1 MSRGNGRSWYSQL
14 GALALLCIIA
24 MAWPGMVHATAPL
37 CANFNVPDAN
47 TTPSTSPMASG
58 GTININ
64 ASACDSAPGIVGI
77 VGNPSTPSHGSTSAN
92 SVTDIVTYTNNGDGA
107 TSDSFVFYD
116 SNNTAITVNVSIAA
130 PTSSITVSPASL
142 PTPVEGQAYSPVTI
156 SASGGTS
163 PYTYVMA
170 SGSLP
175 PGMTFDASTH
185 TFSGTP
191 TNSNNFTVGIQ
202 VTDATSA
209 TVTKSYT
216 LNVPATTFVFS
227 SLPAPSVGVP
237 YSQTIPVTGGLS
249 PYKNFAVSS
258 GSLPAGLSLS
268 SSGVLSGTPTTASTY
283 TFTVQMDDSSSP
295 TTYSGAH
302 SYTLIVNTATVPGA
316 PTIGTATAGNA
327 QATVSFTAPASN
339 GGAAITGYTATSS
352 PGGITGT
359 CASSPC
365 TISSLTNG
373 TAYTFTVTA
382 TNSVGTGSAS
392 AASNSVTPSTVPG
405 APTGVSA
412 TAGDA
417 LATVNFSA
425 PASNGGTAITGYTVV
440 SSPAGGV
447 DSNAGSTSLSH
458 AITGLTNGTA
468 YTFTVTA
475 TNADG
480 TGPASTASNSVTPKA
495 AQTITF
501 NNPGTQ
507 NFGTSPTLTATA
519 SSGLAV
525 TFSSSTAGV
534 CTVTSGGALT
544 FVTAGTCTIK
554 ADQAGNGVY
563 AAATTVT
570 QSFTVAAVVPGAPTI
585 GTATAGDTQ
594 VSVSFTPPS
603 STGGT
608 SITGYT
614 ATSSPGGLTGT
625 CASSPCIV
633 TGLTNGTAYT
643 FTVTATNSAGTGAAS
658 AASNSA
664 TPAASQTIT
673 FSNPGTQNF
682 GTSPTLTATATSGL
696 AVTFSS
702 STTGVCTV
710 TSGGA
715 LTTVSAGTCT
725 INANQAGDSA
735 YQPAPQVSQS
745 FSIAAIVPGAP
756 TIGTATAG
764 DTQVSVSFT
773 PPSSTGGTSITGYT
787 VTSNPGGL
795 TGTCASSPC
804 VVTGLTNGTAYTFT
818 VTATNSAG
826 TGAASAAS
834 NSATPAASQ
843 TITFSNPGTQNFGT
857 SPTLTAT
864 ATSGLAVTFS
874 SSTTGVCTVTS
885 GGALTTVSAGTCTI
899 DANQSGNASYQPA
912 PQVSQ
917 SFTIAAVVPGAPA
930 IGTATASSGQA
941 AVAFTPPPSTGGTSI
956 TGYTAVSS
964 PGGITGTCASSPCTV
979 TGLTNGTAYTFTVTA
994 TNSVGT
1000 GPASAASNSVTPVG
1014 GQTIAFSNPGS
1025 QNFGTSPMLT
1035 ATATSGLTVSF
1046 SSATTAVCTITSGGA
1061 LTTVAVGNCTINADQ
1076 TGNGTYA
1083 PAPQVSQ
1090 TFAIVA
1096 VVPGAPIIGTAT
1108 AGGGQATV
1116 SFTAPSF
1123 TGGAAISGY
1132 TVTSSPGG
1140 ITATGT
1146 SSPIAVT
1153 GLTNGTAYTFTVTAT
1168 NSAGTGAASAAS
1180 NSVTPKASGTI
1191 TNFIA
1196 APSAPVYSPGGT
1208 FTVSATSDGS
1218 SSPVVFAIDP
1228 ASAAVCTISG
1238 STVTMLSA
1246 GTCTVTANQ
1255 AGDASHL
1262 AAPQVTLAV
1271 VIVNPAIPTVGNV
1284 SASTAYNTAATINL
1298 ASAISG
1304 ASISAVNIATQPA
1317 HGTVSVSGE
1326 TATYTPS
1333 ASFYGGSDSFT
1344 YTATNPG
1351 GTSVPATV
1359 TVTVGAPAIPTVTA
1373 KSVSTSY
1380 NTASGIDLSGSITG
1394 VDITAV
1400 TVATQPTHGTV
1411 SVSGQTVTYTPS
1423 STFYGG
1429 TDSFTYTAT
1438 NPGGTSAPATVTVT
1452 VGLPAVP
1459 TAAAKSITTTYSTA
1473 VNIDLSGSIT
1483 GVDVT
1488 AVTVATQ
1495 PTHGT
1500 VSVSGQTVTY
1510 TPSASFYGGS
1520 DSFTYTATNP
1530 GGTSAPAT
1538 VTLTVTP
1545 LNVPV
1550 AGALSVT
1557 TTTGTQVTIQA
1568 TTGTVGPQPLTG
1580 VSVASPPAHGSAS
1593 ASGTQIV
1600 YTPAAGFVGTDAF
1613 TYQVAN
1619 HFGSSQP
1626 ATITVTVTAAGS
1638 ASGKSK
1644 TVTTTPTAPVSVDL
1658 SSIVPGSY
1666 VSSAVLGLS
1675 PGDAGSVAIN
1685 QPTLLTFTPSGSYRG
1700 LVQITAVL
1708 IAAGGQTTT
1717 VDVLVLVSSQPD
1729 PSKNPTALGVINAQ
1743 TVAAQRFAQSQLDNV
1758 RQRLEGLHDGST
1770 ELFSSSLALSLDGKP
1785 LSAAG
1790 RSNNGFGRPRAPGSD
1805 GANGWSDPLRPGIG
1819 AAGGMGEVAPF
1830 GRSMDDDAPPPSAA
1844 PAKPNPSGLGVWING
1859 RADFGSFEAYR
1870 QAASFDSDNIAVNM
1884 GIDQRIGERG
1894 VFGFSLGYD
1903 HDHSDI
1909 ANDGTRSIAQG
1920 YSASFYG
1927 SFQPAAQ
1934 VYLDAV
1940 LGGGG
1945 LHFDSRRHDA
1955 DSSTFLGGSRSGS
1968 QWFGSLTAGYE
1979 YRRGEL
1985 LMSPYG
1991 RLEWSRT
1998 ELNGFSENGVA
2009 SAALAY
2015 GSETVRT
2022 SLAVVGL
2029 RASGA
2034 IKLDYGMLV
2043 PRARLE
2049 IGHDFQG
2056 TSSTTLSYA
2065 AIPSAGS
2072 WNVLTNPYAANG
2084 TSVLLGIGA
2093 DLQLRDDLL
2102 IITDYSYLMQPH
2114 SRDQMIRL
2122 GLRKSF

>member
-1 MSRGNGRSWYSQL
+1 MDMQQRSQAQGSAMSRGNSRSWYSQF
-14 GALALLCIIA
+14 GALALLCIIV

-77 VGNPSTPSHGSTSAN
+77 GAIITQPSHGTASSN
-92 SVTDIVTYTNNGDGA
+92 SVTDVVTYTNDGTNN
-107 TSDSFVFYD
+107 TSDSFTFKD
-116 SNNTAITVNVSIAA
+116 SNSVAITVNVSIAA

-142 PTPVEGQAYSPVTI
+142 PAPVEGQAYSPVTI

-209 TVTKSYT
+209 TATKSYT

-237 YSQTIPVTGGLS
+237 YSQTIPVSGGLG

-268 SSGVLSGTPTTASTY
+268 SSGVLSGTPTTATTY
-283 TFTVQMDDSSSP
+283 NFTVQMDDSSSP
-295 TTYSGAH
+295 TTYSGSH
-302 SYTLIVNTATVPGA
+302 IYSLTVNTATVPGA

-327 QATVSFTAPASN
+327 QATVSFTAPASD
-339 GGAAITGYTATSS
+339 GGAAITSYTATSS
-352 PGGITGT
+352 PGGIIGT

-365 TISSLTNG
+365 TIASLTNG
-373 TAYTFTVTA
+373 TAYTFTVKA

-412 TAGDA
+412 TAGDT

-525 TFSSSTAGV
+525 TFSSSTTGV
-534 CTVTSGGALT
+534 CTITSGGAMT

-563 AAATTVT
+563 VAATTVT

-614 ATSSPGGLTGT
+614 ATSSPGGATGT
-625 CASSPCIV
+625 CASSPCTV

-710 TSGGA
+710 TSGGT

-725 INANQAGDSA
+725 INANQAGDTA
-735 YQPAPQVSQS
+735 YQPAPQVSRS
-745 FSIAAIVPGAP
+745 FTIAAIVPGAP

-787 VTSNPGGL
+787 VTSNPGGI

-864 ATSGLAVTFS
+864 ATSSLAVTFS

-885 GGALTTVSAGTCTI
+885 GGALTTVSAGTCII
-899 DANQSGNASYQPA
+899 DANQAGNASYQPA

-956 TGYTAVSS
+956 TGYTAISS
-964 PGGITGTCASSPCTV
+964 PGGITGTCVSSPCTV
-979 TGLTNGTAYTFTVTA
+979 SGLTNGTAYTFTVTA

-1025 QNFGTSPMLT
+1025 QNFGTSPTLT

-1061 LTTVAVGNCTINADQ
+1061 LTTVSVGSCTINADQ

-1096 VVPGAPIIGTAT
+1096 VVPGAPIVSSAT
-1108 AGGGQATV
+1108 ASGGQATV

-1146 SSPIAVT
+1146 GSPIAVT

-1218 SSPVVFAIDP
+1218 SSPLVFAIDP

-1262 AAPQVTLAV
+1262 AAPQLTLAV

-1326 TATYTPS
+1326 TVTYTPS

-1359 TVTVGAPAIPTVTA
+1359 TVTVGAPAIPTVAA
-1373 KSVSTSY
+1373 KNAATPY
-1380 NTASGIDLSGSITG
+1380 NTAVNIDLSGSITG

-1400 TVATQPTHGTV
+1400 TMATPPTHGTV
-1411 SVSGQTVTYTPS
+1411 SVSGQTMTYTPS

-1438 NPGGTSAPATVTVT
+1438 NPGGTSVPATVTVT
-1452 VGLPAVP
+1452 V
-1459 TAAAKSITTTYSTA
+1459 
-1473 VNIDLSGSIT
+1473 
-1483 GVDVT
+1483 
-1488 AVTVATQ
+1488 
-1495 PTHGT
+1495 
-1500 VSVSGQTVTY
+1500 
-1510 TPSASFYGGS
+1510 
-1520 DSFTYTATNP
+1520 
-1530 GGTSAPAT
+1530 TS
-1538 VTLTVTP
+1538 

-1568 TTGTVGPQPLTG
+1568 TTGTVGPQPFTG
-1580 VSVASPPAHGSAS
+1580 VSVASAPAHGSAS
-1593 ASGTQIV
+1593 ASGMQIV
-1600 YTPAAGFVGTDAF
+1600 YTPAAGFVGTDTF

-1619 HFGSSQP
+1619 HFGGSPP
-1626 ATITVTVTAAGS
+1626 AAITVTVTAAGS

-1675 PGDAGSVAIN
+1675 PGNAGSVTIS

-1830 GRSMDDDAPPPSAA
+1830 GRSMDDDAPPPSVA

-1894 VFGFSLGYD
+1894 VLGFSLGYD

-1955 DSSTFLGGSRSGS
+1955 DSSTFLGGRRSGS

-2022 SLAVVGL
+2022 SLAIVGL

-2102 IITDYSYLMQPH
+2102 IITDYSYLMQPR

>member
-1 MSRGNGRSWYSQL
+1 MDMQQRSEAHGSAMSRSGGRSWYSKL
-14 GALALLCIIA
+14 GAMALLTVLFILPKA
-24 MAWPGMVHATAPL
+24 AW
-37 CANFNVPDAN
+37 ANECPNMTIPP
-47 TTPSTSPMASG
+47 TGTMASG
-58 GTININ
+58 GSYTFMVPACSAFGTNIPAFN
-64 ASACDSAPGIVGI
+64 
-77 VGNPSTPSHGSTSAN
+77 NLKLPSHGTV
-92 SVTDIVTYTNNGDGA
+92 SVDSSDYYITYQNNGDASTTDYFEWYDDAGEAIGVTVNIGVGTTTPITLSPTTAPNGPVGQSYSLQFSASGGNGGPYTYTISQGNLPIGVTDSLSSGLISGTPTESGTFTFTETATDGTGLSGSQVITLTITGGA
-107 TSDSFVFYD
+107 ISVAPSSGSLPNATVYQSYSQTLTASGGTGPYTYSQVSGTAPPTGMSIGSGGTISGTS
-116 SNNTAITVNVSIAA
+116 TAIGTTNFSVKAQDSTGASTQVNYTVQVVA
-130 PTSSITVSPASL
+130 PTITLSPASL
-142 PTPVEGQAYSPVTI
+142 PSAMQNAAYTAQTI
-156 SASGGTS
+156 TASGGS
-163 PYTYVMA
+163 APYTYA
-170 SGSLP
+170 
-175 PGMTFDASTH
+175 
-185 TFSGTP
+185 
-191 TNSNNFTVGIQ
+191 I
-202 VTDATSA
+202 
-209 TVTKSYT
+209 
-216 LNVPATTFVFS
+216 
-227 SLPAPSVGVP
+227 
-237 YSQTIPVTGGLS
+237 
-249 PYKNFAVSS
+249 SS
-258 GSLPAGLSLS
+258 GSLPAGMSLS
-268 SSGVLSGTPTTASTY
+268 SSGTLSGTPSVSGSFP
-283 TFTVQMDDSSSP
+283 FTVQATD
-295 TTYSGAH
+295 AH
-302 SYTLIVNTATVPGA
+302 AFTGSVNYTLIVN
-316 PTIGTATAGNA
+316 
-327 QATVSFTAPASN
+327 
-339 GGAAITGYTATSS
+339 AI
-352 PGGITGT
+352 
-359 CASSPC
+359 
-365 TISSLTNG
+365 
-373 TAYTFTVTA
+373 
-382 TNSVGTGSAS
+382 
-392 AASNSVTPSTVPG
+392 TVPG

-412 TAGDA
+412 TAGA
-417 LATVNFSA
+417 AQATVSFSA
-425 PASNGGTAITGYTVV
+425 PASNGGATITGYTVV

-447 DSNAGSTSLSH
+447 DSNAGTTNLSH

-475 TNADG
+475 TNSVG
-480 TGPASTASNSVTPKA
+480 TGPASAASNSVTPKA

-519 SSGLAV
+519 SSALAV
-525 TFSSSTAGV
+525 TFSSSTTGV
-534 CTVTSGGALT
+534 CTITSGGALT
-544 FVTAGTCTIK
+544 FVTAGTCSIN
-554 ADQAGNGVY
+554 ADQAGNGAY
-563 AAATTVT
+563 AAASTVT

-585 GTATAGDTQ
+585 GAATAGDTQ
-594 VSVSFTPPS
+594 VSVSFTSPS
-603 STGGT
+603 FTGGT

-614 ATSSPGGLTGT
+614 ATSSPGGFTGT
-625 CASSPCIV
+625 CASSPCTV

-696 AVTFSS
+696 TVTFSS
-702 STTGVCTV
+702 STTGVCTI

-725 INANQAGDSA
+725 INANQGGNTA

-745 FSIAAIVPGAP
+745 FTVAAVVPGAP
-756 TIGTATAG
+756 TIGAATAG
-764 DTQVSVSFT
+764 DTQATISFGA
-773 PPSSTGGTSITGYT
+773 PASNGGASITGYT
-787 VTSNPGGL
+787 VISSPGAF

-804 VVTGLTNGTAYTFT
+804 TVTGLTNGTAYTFT
-818 VTATNSAG
+818 VTATNSTG

-834 NSATPAASQ
+834 NSVTPLGGQ

-864 ATSGLAVTFS
+864 ATSGLTVAFS
-874 SSTTGVCTVTS
+874 SATAGVCTITS
-885 GGALTTVSAGTCTI
+885 GGVLSTVSAGTCTI
-899 DANQSGNASYQPA
+899 DANQTGNGTYSAA

-941 AVAFTPPPSTGGTSI
+941 AVAFTPPLSSGGVSI
-956 TGYTAVSS
+956 TGYTAISS
-964 PGGITGTCASSPCTV
+964 PGGITATGTSSPIIM

-994 TNSVGT
+994 TNSAGT
-1000 GPASAASNSVTPVG
+1000 GAASAASNSVTPVG
-1014 GQTIAFSNPGS
+1014 GQTITFSNPGS
-1025 QNFGTSPMLT
+1025 QNFGTSPTLT
-1035 ATATSGLTVSF
+1035 ATATSGLTVTF
-1046 SSATTAVCTITSGGA
+1046 SSATTAVCTITSAGA
-1061 LTTVAVGNCTINADQ
+1061 LTTVAVGSCTINADQ
-1076 TGNGTYA
+1076 AGNGTYA

-1108 AGGGQATV
+1108 AGSGQATV
-1116 SFTAPSF
+1116 SFTPPSF

-1146 SSPIAVT
+1146 GSPITIT

-1196 APSAPVYSPGGT
+1196 TPSAPVYSPGGT

-1218 SSPVVFAIDP
+1218 SSPVVFAIEP
-1228 ASAAVCTISG
+1228 ASAAVCTISA

-1262 AAPQVTLAV
+1262 AAPQVTLPV
-1271 VIVNPAIPTVGNV
+1271 VIVNPAIPTVSNV
-1284 SASTAYNTAATINL
+1284 SASTPYNTVATINL
-1298 ASAISG
+1298 AGAISG
-1304 ASISAVNIATQPA
+1304 ASVSAVNIAMLPA
-1317 HGTVSVSGE
+1317 HGTVSVSGK
-1326 TATYTPS
+1326 TVTYTP
-1333 ASFYGGSDSFT
+1333 ASTFYGGSDSFT

-1351 GTSVPATV
+1351 GTSVPAAV
-1359 TVTVGAPAIPTVTA
+1359 TVTVGAPAIPTVAA
-1373 KSVSTSY
+1373 KNAATPY
-1380 NTASGIDLSGSITG
+1380 NTAVNIDLSASITG

-1411 SVSGQTVTYTPS
+1411 SVSGQTVTYTPL
-1423 STFYGG
+1423 ST
-1429 TDSFTYTAT
+1429 
-1438 NPGGTSAPATVTVT
+1438 
-1452 VGLPAVP
+1452 
-1459 TAAAKSITTTYSTA
+1459 
-1473 VNIDLSGSIT
+1473 
-1483 GVDVT
+1483 
-1488 AVTVATQ
+1488 
-1495 PTHGT
+1495 
-1500 VSVSGQTVTY
+1500 
-1510 TPSASFYGGS
+1510 FYGGS

-1530 GGTSAPAT
+1530 GGTSTPAT
-1538 VTLTVTP
+1538 VTLTVTS
-1545 LNVPV
+1545 LNVPI
-1550 AGALSVT
+1550 ASALSVT

-1568 TTGTVGPQPLTG
+1568 ITGTVGPQPFTG
-1580 VSVASPPAHGSAS
+1580 VSVASAPAHGSAS

-1600 YTPAAGFVGTDAF
+1600 YTPAAGFVGTDTF

-1619 HFGSSQP
+1619 HFGNSTP

-1658 SSIVPGSY
+1658 SSIAPGSY
-1666 VSSAVLGLS
+1666 VSSAVLSLS
-1675 PGDAGSVAIN
+1675 PGNAGSATIN
-1685 QPTLLTFTPSGSYRG
+1685 QPTLLTFTPGGSYRG

-1743 TVAAQRFAQSQLDNV
+1743 TEAAQHFAQSQLDNV
-1758 RQRLEGLHDGST
+1758 RQRLESLHDGST

-1785 LSAAG
+1785 LSAAA
-1790 RSNNGFGRPRAPGSD
+1790 RSNGFGRPRVPGGD
-1805 GANGWSDPLRPGIG
+1805 GTNGWTDVLRPGIG
-1819 AAGGMGEVAPF
+1819 ATGGMGGVGEVAPF
-1830 GRSMDDDAPPPSAA
+1830 GSRSFEDDAPPASAA
-1844 PAKPNPSGLGVWING
+1844 PAKPNPSGLGIWIDG
-1859 RADFGSFEAYR
+1859 RADFGSFDAYR

-1884 GIDQRIGERG
+1884 GVDQRIGERG
-1894 VFGFSLGYD
+1894 VLGFSLGYD

-1934 VYLDAV
+1934 IYLDAV

-1955 DSSTFLGGSRSGS
+1955 DSGTFLGGSRSGS
-1968 QWFGSLTAGYE
+1968 QWFGSLTGGYE
-1979 YRRGEL
+1979 YRHGEL
-1985 LMSPYG
+1985 LLSPYG

-1998 ELNGFSENGVA
+1998 ELNGFSESGVA
-2009 SAALAY
+2009 TAALAY

-2034 IKLDYGMLV
+2034 IKLDYGMLA

-2049 IGHDFQG
+2049 VGHDFQG
-2056 TSSTTLSYA
+2056 TNSTTLSYA
-2065 AIPSAGS
+2065 FIPSAGS

-2102 IITDYSYLMQPH
+2102 ITTDYSYLMQPH
-2114 SRDQMIRL
+2114 SRDQMIRV
-2122 GLRKSF
+2122 GLKKSF

>member
-1 MSRGNGRSWYSQL
+1 MQQRSQAHGSAMSRGGGQSWYSKL
-14 GALALLCIIA
+14 GALALLAVLFVLPKAAWAANECPD
-24 MAWPGMVHATAPL
+24 MAITV
-37 CANFNVPDAN
+37 
-47 TTPSTSPMASG
+47 ASG
-58 GTININ
+58 GSLTFQVPSCSQFGANN
-64 ASACDSAPGIVGI
+64 TGTAGIAQQ
-77 VGNPSTPSHGSTSAN
+77 PSHGTASVDSSDYYITYKNDGLGTSTSDHFAWFDDKAEAIG
-92 SVTDIVTYTNNGDGA
+92 VTVTIGSG
-107 TSDSFVFYD
+107 
-116 SNNTAITVNVSIAA
+116 A
-130 PTSSITVSPASL
+130 PTPITLSPTTAPNGSMGQSYSL
-142 PTPVEGQAYSPVTI
+142 QF
-156 SASGGTS
+156 SAAGGNGG
-163 PYTYVMA
+163 PYTYII
-170 SGSLP
+170 SQGNLP
-175 PGMTFDASTH
+175 VGLSDNSTGLI
-185 TFSGTP
+185 SGTP
-191 TNSNNFTVGIQ
+191 TESGTFTFTETATDSNSVAGSQ
-202 VTDATSA
+202 VI
-209 TVTKSYT
+209 T
-216 LNVPATTFVFS
+216 L
-227 SLPAPSVGVP
+227 
-237 YSQTIPVTGGLS
+237 TITGGAIS
-249 PYKNFAVSS
+249 VAPSS
-258 GSLPAGLSLS
+258 GSLPNATVYQAYSQTLTASGGTAPYTFSQVSGTAPPTGMSIGSGGTISGTATALGTTSFSVKAQDSAGVSTQVNYTVQVVVPTITLSPTSLPSAMQNAAYTAQTITASGGSGPYTFAISSGALPSGMTLS
-268 SSGVLSGTPTTASTY
+268 SSGTLSGTPSVSGSFP
-283 TFTVQMDDSSSP
+283 FTVQ
-295 TTYSGAH
+295 
-302 SYTLIVNTATVPGA
+302 ATDTHA
-316 PTIGTATAGNA
+316 
-327 QATVSFTAPASN
+327 F
-339 GGAAITGYTATSS
+339 
-352 PGGITGT
+352 
-359 CASSPC
+359 
-365 TISSLTNG
+365 
-373 TAYTFTVTA
+373 
-382 TNSVGTGSAS
+382 TGSA
-392 AASNSVTPSTVPG
+392 NYTLTVNALTAPG

-417 LATVNFSA
+417 QATVAFSA
-425 PASNGGTAITGYTVV
+425 PASNGGTAITGYTVI

-447 DSNAGSTSLSH
+447 DSNAGSTTLSH

-475 TNADG
+475 TNAIG

-495 AQTITF
+495 SQTITF

-525 TFSSSTAGV
+525 TFGSNTTGV

-563 AAATTVT
+563 AAASTVA

-608 SITGYT
+608 SITSYT

-625 CASSPCIV
+625 CASSPCVLTGLTNGTAYTFTVTATNSTGTGAASAASNSATPVASQTITFSNPGTQNFGTSPTLTATATSSLAV
-633 TGLTNGTAYT
+633 TFTSSTTGVCTVTSGGALTFVTAGTCTINANQAGDSAYQPAPQVSQSFAIAAVVPGAPTIGTATAGDTQVSVSFTPPPSTGGTSITGYTATSSPGGITGTCASSPCVLTGLTNGTAYT

-664 TPAASQTIT
+664 TPAAGQTIT

-696 AVTFSS
+696 AVTFTS
-702 STTGVCTV
+702 STTGVCT
-710 TSGGA
+710 
-715 LTTVSAGTCT
+715 
-725 INANQAGDSA
+725 I
-735 YQPAPQVSQS
+735 
-745 FSIAAIVPGAP
+745 
-756 TIGTATAG
+756 
-764 DTQVSVSFT
+764 
-773 PPSSTGGTSITGYT
+773 
-787 VTSNPGGL
+787 
-795 TGTCASSPC
+795 
-804 VVTGLTNGTAYTFT
+804 
-818 VTATNSAG
+818 
-826 TGAASAAS
+826 
-834 NSATPAASQ
+834 
-843 TITFSNPGTQNFGT
+843 
-857 SPTLTAT
+857 
-864 ATSGLAVTFS
+864 
-874 SSTTGVCTVTS
+874 TS

-899 DANQSGNASYQPA
+899 DANQAGNAAYQPA
-912 PQVSQ
+912 PQISQ

-941 AVAFTPPPSTGGTSI
+941 AVAFTPPLFTGGVSI
-956 TGYTAVSS
+956 TGYTATSS

-994 TNSVGT
+994 TNSTGT
-1000 GPASAASNSVTPVG
+1000 GAASAASNSVTPVG

-1025 QNFGTSPMLT
+1025 QNFGTSPTLG
-1035 ATATSGLTVSF
+1035 AVASSGLPVSF

-1061 LTTVAVGNCTINADQ
+1061 LTTVTVGSCTINADQ
-1076 TGNGTYA
+1076 SGNGTYA
-1083 PAPQVSQ
+1083 AAPQVSQ

-1108 AGGGQATV
+1108 ASGGQAAV
-1116 SFTAPSF
+1116 SFTPPSF
-1123 TGGAAISGY
+1123 IGGAAISGY

-1140 ITATGT
+1140 ITATGS
-1146 SSPIAVT
+1146 SSPITVT
-1153 GLTNGTAYTFTVTAT
+1153 GLTNGTTYTFTVTAT

-1304 ASISAVNIATQPA
+1304 ASISAINVATQPA

-1326 TATYTPS
+1326 TVTYTPS

-1359 TVTVGAPAIPTVTA
+1359 TVTVGAPAIPTVAA
-1373 KSVSTSY
+1373 KNAATPY
-1380 NTASGIDLSGSITG
+1380 NTAVNIDLSGSITG

-1400 TVATQPTHGTV
+1400 TVATQPAHGTV

-1429 TDSFTYTAT
+1429 
-1438 NPGGTSAPATVTVT
+1438 
-1452 VGLPAVP
+1452 
-1459 TAAAKSITTTYSTA
+1459 
-1473 VNIDLSGSIT
+1473 
-1483 GVDVT
+1483 
-1488 AVTVATQ
+1488 
-1495 PTHGT
+1495 
-1500 VSVSGQTVTY
+1500 
-1510 TPSASFYGGS
+1510 S

-1530 GGTSAPAT
+1530 GGTSTPAT
-1538 VTLTVTP
+1538 VTVTVTS

-1675 PGDAGSVAIN
+1675 PGNAGSVTIS

-1894 VFGFSLGYD
+1894 VLGFSLGYD

-1927 SFQPAAQ
+1927 SFQPTAQ

-1955 DSSTFLGGSRSGS
+1955 DSSTFLGGRRSGS

-2102 IITDYSYLMQPH
+2102 IITDYSYLMQPR